1 MPNIDANDI
10 DVGIPI
16 CSTMMSLKTNIIMNN
31 VVDNTHDSV
40 SKVFASFFIINL
52 FRLKITL
59 IMLTTFEVV
68 SMNSKA
74 N

>member
-10 DVGIPI
+10 DVGIPT
-16 CSTMMSLKTNIIMNN
+16 CSTIISLNTNIITNN

-52 FRLKITL
+52 FRWLKD
-59 IMLTTFEVV
+59 
-68 SMNSKA
+68 NA
-74 N
+74 NHANHHDDDGWHE